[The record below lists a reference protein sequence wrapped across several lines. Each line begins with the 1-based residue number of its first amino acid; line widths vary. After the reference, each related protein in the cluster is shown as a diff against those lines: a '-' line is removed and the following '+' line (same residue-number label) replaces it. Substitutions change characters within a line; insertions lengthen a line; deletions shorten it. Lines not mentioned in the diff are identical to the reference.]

1 MNMNSRKPKTLA
13 LLAVLTVPAWASV
26 AAQEQQSELPQ
37 VEAEAGTIVTG
48 MPPADLKGLPEG
60 PEVKGFISARKDDRV
75 QVTGPDGTKTVDT
88 LMADG
93 TYVTRDE
100 KDKVVDKGA
109 WTSKDGK
116 TCFKPAG
123 KTETCYS
130 ESAHAADGSFSAT
143 GPDGKVTQ
151 VKPHAKM

>member
-1 MNMNSRKPKTLA
+1 MKNLALIAGLA
-13 LLAVLTVPAWASV
+13 LLASCGSKEPAPEAAASADAAMPMDAGATAAAVPAATPGSYD
-26 AAQEQQSELPQ
+26 
-37 VEAEAGTIVTG
+37 I
-48 MPPADLKGLPEG
+48 
-60 PEVKGFISARKDDRV
+60 
-75 QVTGPDGTKTVDT
+75 TGPDGTKTVDT

-130 ESAHAADGSFSAT
+130 ESAHTADGSFSAT

>member
-1 MNMNSRKPKTLA
+1 MKKLA
-13 LLAVLTVPAWASV
+13 LLAGVALLASCGSEAPAPEATATADTTMPMDAGATPAVAV
-26 AAQEQQSELPQ
+26 AATPGSY
-37 VEAEAGTIVTG
+37 
-48 MPPADLKGLPEG
+48 D
-60 PEVKGFISARKDDRV
+60 
-75 QVTGPDGTKTVDT
+75 VTGPDGTKTVDT

-93 TYVTRDE
+93 TYVTRDTG
-100 KDKVVDKGA
+100 DKVVDKGA

-116 TCFKPAG
+116 TCFTPEG

-130 ESAHAADGSFSAT
+130 ESARAADGSFGAT